1 MEDETHSRDDWS
13 APGGVLERLELNS
26 SSGTQ
31 RSAGPH
37 TLVIAE
43 VIIKGLLLHAF
54 EED

>member
-13 APGGVLERLELNS
+13 APGGVLELTELNS
-26 SSGTQ
+26 SPRTQ
-31 RSAGPH
+31 RSGGIH

-43 VIIKGLLLHAF
+43 VIIKDLLLHVF

>member
-13 APGGVLERLELNS
+13 APRGVLELTELNS
-26 SSGTQ
+26 SPRTQ
-31 RSAGPH
+31 RSGGIH

-43 VIIKGLLLHAF
+43 VIIKDLLLHVF